1 VKIVVDTNVFVS
13 SFLSPTGSPRQVI
26 DLWKMGQVT
35 LCLCAETLNEHLLV
49 LARLGLQGEPEM
61 DELLALIRRS
71 INIRFVAIEGTLR
84 AVADDP
90 DDDPFVE
97 CAVTAGAQYIV
108 SGDRHLKKLGRFGE
122 IRIVSPADFLRLF
135 EDRQVHG

>member
-1 VKIVVDTNVFVS
+1 MKIVVDTNVFVS
-13 SFLSPTGSPRQVI
+13 SFLSPTGPPRQVI
-26 DLWKMGQVT
+26 DLWKKGLVT

-49 LARLGLQGEPEM
+49 LARLGLHGEPEM

-84 AVADDP
+84 AVPDDA

-97 CAVTAGAQYIV
+97 CAVTAGAEYIV
-108 SGDRHLKKLGRFGE
+108 SGDRHLKKLDSFDG
-122 IRIVSPADFLRLF
+122 IRIVSPSDFMKLF
-135 EDRQVHG
+135 GDK